1 MIHLEDAVN
10 NLLCYLK
17 RQRKIRVNQEV
28 VKVNLGSGLNVL
40 PDWINI
46 DSSLKTIVAGKPRPI
61 IKWLTSFFSKK
72 NGFRKS
78 SIATHLKI
86 LLLFIT
92 IWNMD
97 CRLKTSPC
105 ILFTPPI

>member
-61 IKWLTSFFSKK
+61 IKM
-72 NGFRKS
+72 
-78 SIATHLKI
+78 AY
-86 LLLFIT
+86 
-92 IWNMD
+92 
-97 CRLKTSPC
+97 
-105 ILFTPPI
+105 ILFQQKKWFFGRAVLRHT